1 MLSNPVL
8 ILVKVVFKASTL
20 AVKVVRSLLAVVA
33 RGYTP
38 KLLVE
43 LPTVG
48 PSAVYLT
55 L

>member
-20 AVKVVRSLLAVVA
+20 EDKVVRSLLAVVA

-38 KLLVE
+38 ELLVE

-48 PSAVYLT
+48 PKAAYLI